1 MIKLKAI
8 FNEALMELFEG
19 RLTAA
24 ELAGLI
30 EVPKNT
36 AHGDLAFPCF
46 TLAKEMKQAPA
57 VIAAEAA
64 GKLQHSLID
73 RAEAH
78 GPYLNIFFSKEKA
91 GLRILQYLLESDSLY
106 GNSTTGTGKTITI
119 DFSAPN
125 IAKPFSMGH
134 LRSTVIGNSISLI
147 AEKCGY
153 EVIRINH
160 LGDWGTQFGKLITAY
175 KKWGSPGT
183 VKEKPIAE
191 LFKLYIRFHEE
202 AEKDPGLEDEAR
214 RWFRELERGN
224 EEAFA
229 LWSWFREESL
239 KEFNRIY
246 DLLGISFDSYN
257 GEAFYNDK
265 MEKAVELLQSR
276 NLLTQ
281 SHGAEVVPLEEH
293 GLPPCL
299 IKKSDGATLYATR
312 DLAAAI
318 FRQETYHFSE
328 SLYVVG
334 QEQSVHF
341 RQLKLVLKKLG
352 FQWAENMHHIPFGL
366 YLKDGKKM
374 STRKGRVVLLEDV
387 LSEAAELAYEN
398 ICRKNPSLEQKEET
412 AAAVGIGAVLFHD
425 LKNDRLNHIEFSLEE
440 MLTFEGETGPY
451 IQYTNA
457 RAHSILQ
464 KAGTAGV
471 MKQGLSDPYSWDLLK
486 QLSLFPGKIEE
497 AYKHYSPSVIAK
509 YIINVAQSFN
519 KYYGQ
524 IRILDDT
531 PGLETRLSLVRAVS
545 LVLEEGLRLLGITAP
560 KKM

>member
-1 MIKLKAI
+1 MIQLKAI
-8 FNEALMELFEG
+8 FTEALMGLFEG

-24 ELAGLI
+24 ELDGLI
-30 EVPKNT
+30 EVPKHT
-36 AHGDLAFPCF
+36 AHGDLAFPCY
-46 TLAKEMKQAPA
+46 TLSKKIRQAPA
-57 VIAAEAA
+57 IIAAEAA

-78 GPYLNIFFSKEKA
+78 GPYLNVFFSREKV
-91 GLRILQYLLESDSLY
+91 GLKILQFLLEAGSLY
-106 GNSTTGTGKTITI
+106 GNSTIGSGKTITI

-134 LRSTVIGNSISLI
+134 LRSTVIGNSISQI

-175 KKWGSPGT
+175 KKWGSPSL

-202 AEKDPGLEDEAR
+202 AEKNPGLEDEGR
-214 RWFRELERGN
+214 RWFRELEQGN
-224 EEAFA
+224 EEAHS
-229 LWSWFREESL
+229 LWSWFREEPL

-246 DLLGISFDSYN
+246 DLLGITFDSYN
-257 GEAFYNDK
+257 GEAFYNDR
-265 MEKAVELLQSR
+265 MEKAVGLLKSK
-276 NLLTQ
+276 NLLTK
-281 SHGAEVVPLEEH
+281 SEGAEVVSLEEE

-334 QEQSVHF
+334 QEQSIHF

-352 FQWAENMHHIPFGL
+352 FEWADEMHHIPFGL

-387 LSEAAELAYEN
+387 LNEAVDLAYQN
-398 ICRKNPSLEQKEET
+398 ICRKNPSLEQKEEI
-412 AAAVGIGAVLFHD
+412 AAAVGIGSVLFHD

-464 KAGTAGV
+464 KAGTAGK
-471 MKQGLSDPYSWDLLK
+471 MEQGLSDPYSWDLLK
-486 QLSLFPGKIEE
+486 LLSLFPGKIEE
-497 AYKHYSPSVIAK
+497 AHKLYSPSVIAK
-509 YIINVAQSFN
+509 YIISVAQSFN

-524 IRILDDT
+524 IRILEDT
-531 PGLETRLSLVRAVS
+531 PGLETRLSLVRAAAF
-545 LVLEEGLRLLGITAP
+545 VLEEGLRLLGIAAP
-560 KKM
+560 EKM